1 MVKDGD
7 NVIKDGEDLY
17 IFGMAGVIE

>member
-1 MVKDGD
+1 MVKVGD